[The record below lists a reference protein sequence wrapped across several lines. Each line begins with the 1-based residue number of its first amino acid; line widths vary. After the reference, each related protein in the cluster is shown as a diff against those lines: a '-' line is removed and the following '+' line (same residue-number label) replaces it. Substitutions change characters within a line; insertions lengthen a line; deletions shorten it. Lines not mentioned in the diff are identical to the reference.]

1 MNHAL
6 KLNTVMKT
14 AIPIWEGRVSPVL
27 DTARQLLVV
36 DVTDGQEA
44 SRTALDIPPM
54 HFAQMAKFVRDLGV
68 DTVICGAIS
77 RQLETKFATLGIR
90 IIPWLRGEVDE
101 VLSAHVNGNLQ
112 DGYFFLPGCGRG
124 RRRCGRRRRRDRGG
138 SFGRGSSF
146 KEDL

>member
-1 MNHAL
+1 MNNAV
-6 KLNTVMKT
+6 KMNTIMKI

-36 DVTDGQEA
+36 DVKDGQEA
-44 SRTALDIPPM
+44 SRTAVDIPLM
-54 HFAQMAKFVRDLGV
+54 HIVQMAGFVRDLGV

-77 RQLETKFATLGIR
+77 RQLETMLATLGIR

-112 DGYFFLPGCGRG
+112 DGYFLPGCGRG
-124 RRRCGRRRRRDRGG
+124 RGRRGRRGRWGRGG
-138 SFGRGSSF
+138 GFGRGMF
-146 KEDL
+146 F